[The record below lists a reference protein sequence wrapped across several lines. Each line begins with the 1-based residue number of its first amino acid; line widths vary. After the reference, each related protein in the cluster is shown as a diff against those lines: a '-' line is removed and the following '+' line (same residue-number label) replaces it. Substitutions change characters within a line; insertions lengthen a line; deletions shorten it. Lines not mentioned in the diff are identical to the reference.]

1 MLGFYIDDGLFSKDH
16 RRNLSRAVLFLKNHH
31 AILHSGALNQTVR
44 AMTLNNRGGRPPRF
58 RGGRIFPGNF
68 SFTMI
73 EILIVITIIAVL
85 VALLMPTLKEA
96 KESANGAKCIS
107 NLRQIGLA
115 TEMYGQERSVYP
127 WGVERP
133 AGIRFTQ
140 RINPYLQKQGIVDS
154 LTNVSGVVECP
165 SHVLKHAL
173 RPITCY
179 AVRDRLFGDSG
190 NGAHV
195 ASGMYP
201 RKFPWT
207 ERPNEVML
215 ASDADQDVGNAVNL
229 SSHSTIWDHP
239 GNNANYSPATA
250 NTAVSF
256 MDNTDGTTGQI
267 RWRHKNRAN
276 FLFVDG
282 HVESVGMNQF
292 VEKYWRITGP

>member
-1 MLGFYIDDGLFSKDH
+1 MLNPATRDEG
-16 RRNLSRAVLFLKNHH
+16 RRAVRL
-31 AILHSGALNQTVR
+31 ICR
-44 AMTLNNRGGRPPRF
+44 
-58 RGGRIFPGNF
+58 RIFPGNS
-68 SFTMI
+68 SFTLI

-85 VALLMPTLKEA
+85 AALLMPTLKEA

-140 RINPYLQKQGIVDS
+140 RINPYLQKQGAVDT
-154 LTNVSGVVECP
+154 LTNVSAVVECP
-165 SHVLKHAL
+165 SHVIKHAL

-207 ERPNEVML
+207 ERPHEVMTV
-215 ASDADQDVGNAVNL
+215 ACADQDVGNAVNL
-229 SSHSTIWDHP
+229 SCHSTIWDHP
-239 GNNANYSPATA
+239 GNNADYNPATA
-250 NTAVSF
+250 NNAVSF
-256 MDNTDGTTGQI
+256 MDNVDGTTGQV
-267 RWRHKNRAN
+267 RWRHKNRSN

-292 VEKYWRITGP
+292 AEKHWRITGP